1 MAFLTVA
8 ILSVIAHLTFGQGMG
23 QMSNAGFGFGNAGSS
38 WGQAGAGFGQ
48 AGAGLGQAGGSWGQA
63 GAGLG
68 QAGAGFG
75 QAGASWG
82 QAGAGLGQL
91 GAGLGQLGAGLGQAG
106 AGFGQAGAGF
116 GQAGAGFGQA
126 GLGLGLPGFGRPGAG
141 WGQIGGVLGQN
152 TINPF
157 FNTTI
162 TCTFSATGITGSL
175 TLRRSQP
182 SWGGWGLGQ
191 SRGGLTGSAVL
202 RTSTVSGTYNL
213 VITERSRVEAGCT
226 ADGLGPVLGSNVWGQ
241 QWGQGLRQQWG
252 QPWGQ
257 QWGQGLGQSWGTG
270 TTTTPGVVTS
280 VTLSTNQETIIDL
293 ASANLPFRQIERF
306 GGRGMALCTSLTTGT
321 DGRQVC
327 VEPILACCKLG
338 FDNQDAVTPAA
349 P

>member
-8 ILSVIAHLTFGQGMG
+8 ILSVIAHLAFGQGMG

-48 AGAGLGQAGGSWGQA
+48 AGAGLGQAGAGLGQAGASWGQAGAGFGQAGAGLGQAGAGIGQAGASWGQA

-75 QAGASWG
+75 QAG
-82 QAGAGLGQL
+82 
-91 GAGLGQLGAGLGQAG
+91 
-106 AGFGQAGAGF
+106 
-116 GQAGAGFGQA
+116 
-126 GLGLGLPGFGRPGAG
+126 LGLGLPRLGFGRPGAG

-152 TINPF
+152 TINPV

-182 SWGGWGLGQ
+182 SWGGWGWGQ

-241 QWGQGLRQQWG
+241 QWGQGLGQQWG

-257 QWGQGLGQSWGTG
+257 QWGQGWGQSWGTG

-280 VTLSTNQETIIDL
+280 VTLSTNQETVIDL
-293 ASANLPFRQIERF
+293 ASANLPFRQIERY